1 MTTKLKWLKAYYD
14 RAILPL
20 AGSPVGKILYT
31 GKNATGRRTQYVVNL
46 DTNRTS
52 ITTIDAAPADA
63 LVSPGAIIVAENL
76 IAPQTDKS
84 LYIFGGAVLPV
95 YAKTAQATFNQ
106 SIANGGSID
115 AINVLTGVTRNGA
128 AATAGSFGNST
139 ITDIAHDG
147 LTLNTSTGIV
157 TLDDNLTAGV
167 YTLEYKVEDKNEPS
181 VYVTGSISVTVLA

>member
-46 DTNRTS
+46 DTNRTTV
-52 ITTIDAAPADA
+52 TTIDAAPADA
-63 LVSPGAIIVAENL
+63 LVSPGAIIIAENL

-95 YAKTAQATFNQ
+95 YAKAAQATFNQ
-106 SIANGGSID
+106 SIANGGSIV
-115 AINVLTGVTRNGA
+115 AINVLDGVTRNGA
-128 AATAGSFGNST
+128 AATTVNST
-139 ITDIAHDG
+139 ISNIEHDG
-147 LTLNTSTGIV
+147 LTLNTGTGAV
-157 TLDDNLTAGV
+157 TLDDNLTEGT
-167 YTLEYKVEDKNEPS
+167 YTLEYKIEDKNEPS
-181 VYVTGSISVTVLA
+181 VYVTGIVTVNVAA